1 MHADAGHSYCDEV
14 AITLSRAERNVLWQG
29 SIVVMLLAGVVF
41 VGTLLTA
48 SFGGRA
54 AVHDIMTGQNL
65 HFSSFCQ
72 VLLGGQQ

>member
-1 MHADAGHSYCDEV
+1 MQGTAIVMRWQSHS
-14 AITLSRAERNVLWQG
+14 AELKGAVLWQG